1 MSTAAPDIQE
11 AGGEEAGAD
20 FAARR
25 LDDGVRLAAAG
36 RIDDAVACFAAAA
49 QAVPADPRAL
59 LNAGSLLLD
68 QGRAAEALPWLERAL
83 SAAPADPRA
92 LCSLGTTE
100 VRLGRTAAG
109 FGHLH
114 AGWQAAEARAAQA
127 GDDTAARE
135 AVRPMQMLA
144 SANLALALMAVG
156 DHAAACP
163 LLERTAGLAPERAEP
178 WYLLALARQR
188 IWDLDGAERAA
199 RRALQVEAD
208 NPRALANLA
217 SILKD
222 LGRPAEAVDLA
233 WQALRNRQWDSSLWS
248 NLIFLLD
255 FDSRQDTASQQAVR
269 RHWALRFG
277 GPRNLPAAP
286 APAVADPGAP
296 APAAP
301 DPERRLTIG
310 YVSPDFRR
318 HSAAR
323 AFAPL
328 ILGRD
333 RSRLAAVCYMTSPAT
348 DDLTARFRDAADLWR
363 DATTMSD
370 GSLEA
375 QIRADGIDILVDC
388 CGHTDGHRLEVFAR
402 RPAPVQVSAWGH
414 PTGTGLAA
422 IDWLFT
428 DPVVVPPQE
437 DALFVERPYRMES
450 VALLRPMLDPP
461 VAPPPF
467 RTRGAISFG
476 AFARAPKLT
485 DDSLRLWAA
494 VLQALPDSRLVLK
507 DFGFTRPAGRAAFCR
522 RAAALGLPAE
532 RLTFLPGTAVEAH
545 LNAFAEID
553 IALDTLPVTGGVG
566 TGDAL
571 WMGVP
576 VVTLRGRA
584 PAGRVSASVLTQI
597 GLEDC
602 VAEDAEGY
610 VAAALRLA
618 QAPERLDALRQRLR
632 PALAA
637 APAGDRD
644 GHVRRVEAAFRDI
657 WRRHCAGLPGG

>member
-1 MSTAAPDIQE
+1 MSIAAPDIQG
-11 AGGEEAGAD
+11 AGGGEDGGGEDGAVL
-20 FAARR
+20 AARR

-49 QAVPADPRAL
+49 QAVPADPRPL

-68 QGRAAEALPWLERAL
+68 QGRAAEALPWLEQAL
-83 SAAPADPRA
+83 SAAPADPRV

-114 AGWQAAEARAAQA
+114 AGWLAAEALAGQS
-127 GDDTAARE
+127 GDDAAARDRLRP
-135 AVRPMQMLA
+135 VRMLA

-163 LLERTAGLAPERAEP
+163 LLERTADLAPERAEP

-188 IWDLDGAERAA
+188 IWDLDGAEGAA
-199 RRALQVEAD
+199 RRALQVEAE

-269 RHWALRFG
+269 RHWAVRFG
-277 GPRNLPAAP
+277 GPRVLPAAP
-286 APAVADPGAP
+286 APAGA
-296 APAAP
+296 

-328 ILGRD
+328 IFGHD
-333 RSRLAAVCYMTSPAT
+333 RSRFAAVCYMTSSAT

-370 GSLEA
+370 ASLEA

-428 DPVVVPPQE
+428 DPVVVPPEE
-437 DALFVERPYRMES
+437 DPLFAEQPYRMES

-467 RTRGAISFG
+467 RTRGTISFG

-494 VLQALPDSRLVLK
+494 VLQALPGSRLVLK

-522 RAAALGLPAE
+522 RAATLGLPAA
-532 RLTFLPGTAVEAH
+532 RLSFLPGTPVEAH

-576 VVTLRGRA
+576 VVTLRGRT

-602 VAEDAEGY
+602 VAGDAAGY

-644 GHVRRVEAAFRDI
+644 GHVRRVEAAFREI